1 MAFTPR
7 LSSWSVYATEEK
19 RLCKPG
25 QKFWSLFSTGWNLRD
40 GVDGGKA
47 SLDRVGRPR
56 HLTGVSDAH
65 ADVCTGV
72 PGQNPGLK

>member
-1 MAFTPR
+1 
-7 LSSWSVYATEEK
+7 
-19 RLCKPG
+19 
-25 QKFWSLFSTGWNLRD
+25 LFSTGWNLRD